1 MQRNQSTAPV
11 QVIARVL
18 VVVVAKQ
25 LAIAV
30 AIILAREHVST
41 LVTMVVQVLATDV
54 NMTVCG

>member
-11 QVIARVL
+11 QVIARVH

-25 LAIAV
+25 LAIAI
-30 AIILAREHVST
+30 AIILASQHVST

-54 NMTVCG
+54 NMTVSG